1 MVADEKRKQK
11 RFEMSKTKETMCSK
25 ASNNNEMV
33 LEKFRS
39 YQYAIGVNVV
49 LLFASSLVFFSWK
62 VNHFSYIDIEPKVNF
77 LLAVTLIPWLHG
89 AVICLVK
96 IMGFNINIICNYI
109 VASVM
114 HALTSLVIFMASSIL
129 TQAIVEKDV
138 CMDDCLQTLFC
149 VIMGYIDSFG
159 LLLLSYFCF
168 KQKLN
173 ESTNEECDR
182 EAVNLDETYLKEVQ
196 HETVKKGIERSLGM
210 KEKI

>member
-109 VASVM
+109 V
-114 HALTSLVIFMASSIL
+114 
-129 TQAIVEKDV
+129 
-138 CMDDCLQTLFC
+138 
-149 VIMGYIDSFG
+149 IMGYIDSFG